1 VELLV
6 RPFADDDRARW
17 VEIGRLNDPES
28 PPSLEQLR
36 RADRAWDDRF
46 FRLRLVAEAAGR
58 VVGVAEARHS
68 PDQFHPDKYRL
79 HVEVDPAAQ
88 RRGVGTALYAAVELA
103 LRERGAL
110 SLRAVARG
118 GQPACLAFL
127 TRRGFVEVARAW
139 ESWLDVPSFDFAP
152 FAAAA
157 GRVAGQ
163 GIRIAT
169 LAGEERPLEPL
180 YRLYLECE
188 RDAPSVDPRTPI
200 TFEQFLAQFVDTPLA
215 IPEATFLAF
224 DGDRLVGLSVAQRHP
239 SLADVLEQDMTGV
252 EQGYRRRGIAMALKL
267 RVIGYA
273 RAAGARELRTTNSSS
288 NRPMLRINEALG
300 FRKRAPNAIMLK
312 ELG

>member
-1 VELLV
+1 MELLV
-6 RPFADDDRARW
+6 RPFAEDDLARR

-36 RADRAWDDRF
+36 RADRAWEERF

-79 HVEVDPAAQ
+79 HVEVDTAAQ
-88 RRGVGTALYAAVELA
+88 RRGVGSALYASVEAA

-118 GQPACLAFL
+118 SQPACLAFL
-127 TRRGFVEVARAW
+127 SRRGFVEVARAW
-139 ESWLDVPSFDFAP
+139 ESWLDVASFDFGP
-152 FAAAA
+152 FAAAE
-157 GRVAGQ
+157 GRIAGQ

-169 LAGEERPLEPL
+169 LAEERPLEPL
-180 YRLYLECE
+180 YRLYLDCE

-200 TFEQFLAQFVDTPLA
+200 TFAQFLEQYVDTPLA

-224 DGDRLVGLSVAQRHP
+224 DRDRLVGLSVAQRHP
-239 SLADVLEQDMTGV
+239 SWPDVLEQDMTGV
-252 EQGYRRRGIAMALKL
+252 EQGYRGRGIAMALKL

-300 FRKRAPNAIMLK
+300 FRKRSPNVILLK
-312 ELG
+312 TLR